1 MSDAL
6 ASGDVI
12 EEIIDIYIDTM
23 SNTID
28 KTKFLFGADS
38 DDVSTLL
45 NRIKYIL
52 RFYSEW
58 MSNKHDD
65 KEDMYS
71 IIKNGFGTQT
81 GYNLKS
87 FLLDYHFMVDD
98 KNRRLITTGIH
109 NKKNVTVC
117 DPQVCRVFERTR
129 ISKVDATSTEARQL
143 YFYRQTD
150 DDTDIN
156 KNISIQQILD
166 SLHVFM
172 YHTFRTYPMEY
183 EQIEQE
189 TKDEEDD
196 EDDKIS
202 PMIVNIIQKAKEQN
216 ITQIRNKFMTVN
228 QYENPEHNMDETVDQ
243 SAVYGN
249 EQRLMQKHQQ
259 VSDKA
264 CVLDGLFEKLS
275 AKYVVD
281 DTDRLVL
288 KQFQSVVDN
297 EEYDSDA
304 ITDDL
309 DFQEEE
315 QSNLKRI
322 LLHRFEIAALFMQQI
337 KF

>member
-1 MSDAL
+1 MS
-6 ASGDVI
+6 
-12 EEIIDIYIDTM
+12 T
-23 SNTID
+23 TD
-28 KTKFLFGADS
+28 KTKLFRADE
-38 DDVSTLL
+38 DDTVALVK
-45 NRIKYIL
+45 RIKYIL
-52 RFYSEW
+52 TFYSEW

-172 YHTFRTYPMEY
+172 YHTFRIHPEEY
-183 EQIEQE
+183 QQIEEE
-189 TKDEEDD
+189 TKDKEGDEDD
-196 EDDKIS
+196 EKQDDLDTLYDDKTTQKIL
-202 PMIVNIIQKAKEQN
+202 NIIQNAKAASRRFRRTRN
-216 ITQIRNKFMTVN
+216 TAQIHNKFMTAN
-228 QYENPEHNMDETVDQ
+228 QYE
-243 SAVYGN
+243 SAP
-249 EQRLMQKHQQ
+249 
-259 VSDKA
+259 
-264 CVLDGLFEKLS
+264 
-275 AKYVVD
+275 
-281 DTDRLVL
+281 
-288 KQFQSVVDN
+288 
-297 EEYDSDA
+297 
-304 ITDDL
+304 
-309 DFQEEE
+309 
-315 QSNLKRI
+315 
-322 LLHRFEIAALFMQQI
+322 
-337 KF
+337 

>member
-117 DPQVCRVFERTR
+117 DP
-129 ISKVDATSTEARQL
+129 
-143 YFYRQTD
+143 QTD